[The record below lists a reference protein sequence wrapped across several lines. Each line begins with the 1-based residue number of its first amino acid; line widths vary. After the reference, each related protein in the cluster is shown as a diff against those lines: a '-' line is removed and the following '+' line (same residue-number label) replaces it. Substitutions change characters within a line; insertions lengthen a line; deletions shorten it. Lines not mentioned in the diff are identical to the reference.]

1 MLTIART
8 STMLRW
14 KPHVLCGS
22 ISMIKDIIVNLEHRI
37 ARDPARD
44 FVISIAET
52 FDAHVAGIAF
62 AYTPEFPGYVTLE
75 IPPDILAQAIAE
87 SEKAALAAIERF
99 DAAARRSLVS
109 AEHRLLKTLASK
121 RRRPQRKRLF

>member
-8 STMLRW
+8 STMLRG

-44 FVISIAET
+44 FAISIAET
-52 FDAHVAGIAF
+52 FDAHVAGVAF
-62 AYTPEFPGYVTLE
+62 AYAPEFPGYVMLE

-99 DAAARRSLVS
+99 DADARRRLG
-109 AEHRLLKTLASK
+109 APEHRLVKTLGAAAP
-121 RRRPQRKRLF
+121 RILAR